1 MVWQDWY
8 PHRHRVS
15 ECPLSTVLHRLCFES
30 LQMNNHHPSYFNG
43 AGEHNVPFG
52 LQPGKILQDGSHARL
67 RRLEDTK
74 INFLSHF
81 CDPPVQEEW
90 FGETLP
96 AGISGVGSLCLT

>member
-1 MVWQDWY
+1 
-8 PHRHRVS
+8 
-15 ECPLSTVLHRLCFES
+15 
-30 LQMNNHHPSYFNG
+30 MNNHHPSYFNG

-67 RRLEDTK
+67 HKLEATK

-81 CDPPVQEEW
+81 CDLPVQEEW